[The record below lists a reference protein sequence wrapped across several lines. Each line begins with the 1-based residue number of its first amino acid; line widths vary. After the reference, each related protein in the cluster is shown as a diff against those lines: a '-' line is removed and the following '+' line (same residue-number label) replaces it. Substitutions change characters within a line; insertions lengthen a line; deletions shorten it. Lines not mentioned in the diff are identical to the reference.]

1 MKFQTLGVEPTNISK
16 IANKSGIKTI
26 QKFFNVST
34 AKYISK
40 RYKKASVITG
50 TNLFAHVDKLNSF
63 MKAIKI
69 LLDPKKEF
77 LLQSLIMLSI

>member
-40 RYKKASVITG
+40 RYK
-50 TNLFAHVDKLNSF
+50 
-63 MKAIKI
+63 
-69 LLDPKKEF
+69 
-77 LLQSLIMLSI
+77 SICNNWY